1 MTDHTAAEQACF
13 DALVEH
19 NKPITRDDLPYPSCL
34 WPIAEAATKAVLD
47 AAARETP

>member
-19 NKPITRDDLPYPSCL
+19 NKPITRDV
-34 WPIAEAATKAVLD
+34 WATS
-47 AAARETP
+47 